1 MLTVS
6 DLDEG
11 KWIKDRS
18 GNIYQVI
25 DSLHM
30 NVGGSPIMVGWYI
43 FGGELSKSYV
53 IFRHEFNNYFP
64 YEC

>member
-30 NVGGSPIMVGWYI
+30 NVGGNLIVVGWNI
-43 FGGELSKSYV
+43 FGGELPKNYV